1 MRLGLLKTAGLGRLK
16 TADSAYKKP
25 DPHASIWNRLRN
37 RAPSNYANSKEYF
50 VFFLTR
56 FRFVDNSHND
66 AKYTAVNL
74 PLPLRYTAT
83 PFAGGDQSRRCAARR
98 GPERRP

>member
-25 DPHASIWNRLRN
+25 DLRTSFWNRSRN
-37 RAPSNYANSKEYF
+37 RLSSNYANSKEYF

-56 FRFVDNSHND
+56 FGAVDNSRDD
-66 AKYTAVNL
+66 AKYRAVN
-74 PLPLRYTAT
+74 PPSPLRYTTT
-83 PFAGGDQSRRCAARR
+83 PFACGDQSRHRVTQR
-98 GPERRP
+98 GP

>member
-25 DPHASIWNRLRN
+25 HRLVTHWFKRRN
-37 RAPSNYANSKEYF
+37 RPPYNYANNKEYF

-56 FRFVDNSHND
+56 RRVVDNSPSPS
-66 AKYTAVNL
+66 KYPAENPPYL
-74 PLPLRYTAT
+74 LRYTTT
-83 PFAGGDQSRRCAARR
+83 PFRDVYQYRAGVDATVAGGRS
-98 GPERRP
+98 